1 MFELVS
7 TSPRDIRAAF
17 PGHPSTPIRAALAAI
32 AVASA
37 ALALSGCGDPAEAQA
52 QGGPPQAPPVSV
64 APAVQRAVAESEEFS
79 GRLEATELVELRPR
93 ISGSIDKVH
102 FVDGATVR
110 KGDLLFTIDPR
121 PFEAEVARAQA
132 QLAAAKAR
140 SELAQSELTRATK
153 LLESQAVSR
162 QEFDQ
167 LASGTRTS
175 QADIQAAEA
184 ALRVARLN
192 LDYTKVRAPIT
203 GRVSRAQITA
213 GNIVNDQ
220 SVLTTIA
227 GIDRVYAYFDGS
239 EQTYLRLKAANAGKQ
254 APKVRLGLAN
264 EQGFPH
270 AGQVDFVDNRLNPQ
284 TGAIRLRASFD
295 NAKGQFT
302 PGLSAKL
309 KMEDANTYDA
319 VLVPDRAIGTDQT
332 KKFVYVVGANG
343 QPQFREVKLGA
354 LIDGMRVVQGG
365 VKPGENVVVDGLQRV
380 MPGMPVSAQVLK
392 VDAKGMPIPAAPP
405 QGPPGA
411 GGAAPAADPKGDAP
425 KPASG
430 DAPPSGGST
439 KPAAGEAPAKPADSK
454 PAGKA

>member
-1 MFELVS
+1 M
-7 TSPRDIRAAF
+7 AF
-17 PGHPSTPIRAALAAI
+17 GAI
-32 AVASA
+32 ALGIASA
-37 ALALSGCGDPAEAQA
+37 ALTGCGEPAEA

-93 ISGSIDKVH
+93 VSGSIEKVH

-175 QADIQAAEA
+175 QADIQSAEA

-192 LDYTKVRAPIT
+192 LDYTTVRAPIT

-220 SVLTTIA
+220 SVLTSIA
-227 GIDRVYAYFDGS
+227 GIDKVYAYFDGS
-239 EQTYLRLKAANAGKQ
+239 EQTYLRLKAANAGNK
-254 APKVRLGLAN
+254 APKVRLALAN

-309 KMEDANTYDA
+309 RMEDANTYDA

-332 KKFVYVVGANG
+332 KKFVYVVGGNG

-380 MPGMPVSAQVLK
+380 MPGVPVAPQLLQ
-392 VDAKGMPIPAAPP
+392 VDAKGMPIPAPP
-405 QGPPGA
+405 PGPPGA
-411 GGAAPAADPKGDAP
+411 GGAGGGGPPKAGGAPAGDSKGGAATGGGAPADPKQET
-425 KPASG
+425 S
-430 DAPPSGGST
+430 
-439 KPAAGEAPAKPADSK
+439 KPADAK